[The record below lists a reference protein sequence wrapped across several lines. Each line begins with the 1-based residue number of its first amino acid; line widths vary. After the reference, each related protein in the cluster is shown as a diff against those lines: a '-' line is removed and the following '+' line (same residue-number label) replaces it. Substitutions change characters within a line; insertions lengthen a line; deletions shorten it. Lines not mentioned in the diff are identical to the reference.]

1 MVDYKEKIIN
11 ILHKNLTEKGFKL
24 WSGINSI
31 LPDTWSKSTSSTG
44 KYHKKLNGEI
54 PTQAEHV
61 YQMLYSA
68 IRVIRLFNIEVNTTD
83 TDKILLAIAL
93 HDSLKYG
100 GLGNRKYSDN
110 GHDRDAANM
119 IAENKNIFLKI
130 FTEEQYQI
138 LEEAVRFHSGR
149 WSTECSKDP
158 NFTFKHFNPETMF
171 VHVLDMLS
179 SEDCL
184 KTDIDYESF
193 DRDET

>member
-11 ILHKNLTEKGFKL
+11 ILEKNLTEKGFKL
-24 WSGINSI
+24 WRGINSI
-31 LPDTWSKSTSSTG
+31 LPDTWNKLTSSTG
-44 KYHKKLNGEI
+44 KYHKKLNGVV

-68 IRVIRLFNIEVNTTD
+68 IRVIRLFNVEIKTMD
-83 TDKILLAIAL
+83 SDKVLLAIAL

-100 GLGNRKYSDN
+100 GMGNRKFSDN

-119 IAENKNIFLKI
+119 IAENKSTFLKI
-130 FTEEQYQI
+130 FNEEQYQV

-149 WSTECSKDP
+149 WSTESSKDY
-158 NFTFKHFNPETMF
+158 TFSFKNFNPETMF

-184 KTDIDYESF
+184 KTDIDY
-193 DRDET
+193 DQPNM

>member
-1 MVDYKEKIIN
+1 MVNYKEKIIN
-11 ILHKNLTEKGFKL
+11 ILQKNLTEKGFKL
-24 WSGINSI
+24 WNGINKI
-31 LPDTWSKSTSSTG
+31 LPDIWSKPTSSTG

-61 YQMLYSA
+61 YEMLYSA
-68 IRVIRLFNIEVNTTD
+68 IKVIRLFNIELNTIE

-100 GLGNRKYSDN
+100 ELGNRKFADN

-119 IAENKNIFLKI
+119 IAENKGTFLKI
-130 FTEEQYQI
+130 FTEEQYKV
-138 LEEAVRFHSGR
+138 LEESVRFHSGK

-158 NFTFKHFNPETMF
+158 NFTFKNFNPETMF

-184 KTDIDYESF
+184 KTDINYEQPNM
-193 DRDET
+193 

>member
-1 MVDYKEKIIN
+1 MVNYKEKIIN
-11 ILHKNLTEKGFKL
+11 ILQKNLTEKGFKL
-24 WSGINSI
+24 WNGINKI
-31 LPDTWSKSTSSTG
+31 LPDIWNKPTSSTG

-61 YQMLYSA
+61 YEMLYSA
-68 IRVIRLFNIEVNTTD
+68 IKVIRLFNIELNTIE

-100 GLGNRKYSDN
+100 ELGNRKFADN

-119 IAENKNIFLKI
+119 IAENKGTFLKI
-130 FTEEQYQI
+130 FTEEQYKV
-138 LEEAVRFHSGR
+138 LEESVRFHSGK

-158 NFTFKHFNPETMF
+158 NFTFKNFNPETMF

-184 KTDIDYESF
+184 KTDINYDQPNM
-193 DRDET
+193 